1 MVTLAP
7 VLDHKDS
14 KVMISISPPTNV
26 LSASGA
32 KAAIHFY
39 SSSGGKQF
47 YDAKSGSILD
57 CGKTAEVISLRRGTT
72 KRNFEVVN
80 LAGGVAYTASVAY
93 RCANDF
99 DWGAESP
106 ASAPFKVVP
115 PVAPQAP
122 RLEPVSTVTPETDVD
137 DTDAE
142 GIRVHFAAPPGCAKV
157 NVIFWDGK
165 SEQRVTPNF
174 KLGPNDCGGK
184 TCGSL
189 GPSIVV
195 TGLSIESIYDAG
207 VQVALEAHNGC
218 WGPRGPWSK
227 PLKFTDY
234 APEPPCEP
242 VIDSITEDSVR
253 VSFSLLQDCMHGG
266 LSFFKGTKKLGF
278 DFSSGTLI
286 GQAPLEKAFGNY
298 MGPASDCKKGLVV
311 SGLQP
316 DTTYRVHCA
325 AWNAFGWSGRS
336 PDSTFRT
343 LPEDVVEITG
353 TRTQA
358 ERDAELRK
366 RALDVDAHSPPKK
379 KNRGRNRRSRGR
391 DGGRGGD
398 RGRGGAAADDE
409 N

>member
-72 KRNFEVVN
+72 HRDFEVEN
-80 LAGGVAYTASVAY
+80 LAGGVVYTASVAF
-93 RCANDF
+93 RGANDF

-106 ASAPFKVVP
+106 ASTPIEIAPP
-115 PVAPQAP
+115 PAPQAP
-122 RLEPVSTVTPETDVD
+122 RLVPVSKNSIEVN
-137 DTDAE
+137 
-142 GIRVHFAAPPGCAKV
+142 FATPPGCTSV
-157 NVIFWDGK
+157 NVIFWDGE
-165 SEQRVTPNF
+165 SERQVMSNW
-174 KLGPNDCGGK
+174 KLGPNDCGGSI
-184 TCGSL
+184 CDSL
-189 GPSIVV
+189 GPSILVK
-195 TGLSIESIYDAG
+195 GLSFESTYE
-207 VQVALEAHNGC
+207 VALEAFDGC

-336 PDSTFRT
+336 PESTFRT